1 MKKKIMAI
9 LLIAVTVL
17 SMTACGAGS
26 SESKKEFD
34 EPKEKEYVDVSE
46 INNVFFD
53 PDKYEGKYIQLTGKI
68 FSGPDKDEDYVAYQ
82 AWHDIANSDKD
93 FIFGL
98 ENDDSFAIDDY
109 VSIDGVI
116 TGTFEG
122 ENIMGGTITCPMIHA
137 DTVEKLSY
145 IDAVVPTISEI
156 IPENAVAEQI
166 GVSLKVDKIEFAE
179 KETRI
184 YLTETNSSSD
194 KFSFSVYDIKI
205 IQNGQQISQD
215 SSSTSMYNG
224 NYAELPYDILPNS
237 SSSGVLVFPA
247 IDSSASFQI
256 YAEGYSDNWELEF
269 APFTIDISAQ

>member
-1 MKKKIMAI
+1 MKKKILST
-9 LLIAVTVL
+9 LLIAAMTL
-17 SMTACGAGS
+17 SITACGGDS
-26 SESKKEFD
+26 SESQKESD

-46 INNVFFD
+46 INNVFSD

-68 FSGPDKDEDYVAYQ
+68 FNGPDKDEDYVAYQ
-82 AWHDIANSDKD
+82 AWHDITNSDKD

-122 ENIMGGTITCPMIHA
+122 ENVMGGTIVCPMIHA

-156 IPENAVAEQI
+156 VPENAVAEQNGI
-166 GVSLKVDKIEFAE
+166 SIKVDKIEFAE
-179 KETRI
+179 KETRV
-184 YLTETNSSSD
+184 YLTETNGSSD

-215 SSSTSMYNG
+215 SSSMSMYDG
-224 NYAELPYDILPNS
+224 DYAELPYDILPNA

-247 IDSSASFQI
+247 MDSSASFQI